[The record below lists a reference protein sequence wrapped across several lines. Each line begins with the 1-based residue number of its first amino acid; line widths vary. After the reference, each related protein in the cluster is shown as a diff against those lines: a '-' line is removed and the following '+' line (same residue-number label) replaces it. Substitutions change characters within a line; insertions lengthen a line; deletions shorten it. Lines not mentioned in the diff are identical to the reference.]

1 MAHKVLEIF
10 VLYRGVKEVN
20 LQKKN
25 MSYAVAQNSSTSSIW
40 IWERTF
46 HFLIC
51 YPPYGKSRD
60 KRLVSDLLYFTIY

>member
-1 MAHKVLEIF
+1 MGHKVLEIF

-25 MSYAVAQNSSTSSIW
+25 MSYTVVQNSSTSLVWS
-40 IWERTF
+40 WESTF

-51 YPPYGKSRD
+51 YPLYGKSRD
-60 KRLVSDLLYFTIY
+60 KRLLSDLLYFTIY